1 MGKMFTEQEVRA
13 MLRQVRKETRQEI
26 LSEKKR
32 PRVTAE
38 RVVETLNSTNTISGA
53 ATMLGVTT
61 QTMRNYMRKHN
72 VTKQYVTQ

>member
-13 MLRQVRKETRQEI
+13 MLRQIRKETRREV

-38 RVVETLNSTNTISGA
+38 RIVETLNNTNTISGA

-72 VTKQYVTQ
+72 VTKQYVTR

>member
-1 MGKMFTEQEVRA
+1 MFTEQEVRA
-13 MLRQVRKETRQEI
+13 MLRQVRKDTRQEI

-32 PRVTAE
+32 PRVTVE
-38 RVVETLNSTNTISGA
+38 RIVETLNSTNTISGA

-72 VTKQYVTQ
+72 VTKQYVAQ